1 MPIFLHC
8 CHHAACKAV
17 DMICSI
23 TCHIKQAGVQS
34 VLLDHVRCS
43 ESGVCCRYSA
53 VINDNTITH
62 LNVEPDGS
70 GLSCSLADVVLKQLQ
85 EA

>member
-1 MPIFLHC
+1 M
-8 CHHAACKAV
+8 
-17 DMICSI
+17 
-23 TCHIKQAGVQS
+23 
-34 VLLDHVRCS
+34 LLENVRCS
-43 ESGVCCRYSA
+43 ESGGCCRYSA

-70 GLSCSLADVVLKQLQ
+70 GLSCSLANVVLKQLQ

>member
-1 MPIFLHC
+1 MC
-8 CHHAACKAV
+8 CWRKCAAVKL
-17 DMICSI
+17 
-23 TCHIKQAGVQS
+23 GW
-34 VLLDHVRCS
+34 
-43 ESGVCCRYSA
+43 VCRRYSA
-53 VINDNTITH
+53 VIDDNTITH